1 MRTPLMILS
10 MSCLLA
16 SYAAATVHL
25 RDEAG
30 AADLLLG
37 AAVDVLDDQDGDGR
51 PELLIGAPGYQQSG
65 QDAGRLS
72 LWFGSD
78 RFALNAD
85 RTWIGA
91 PGERFGHAVAAV
103 GDLDGDGREDLAVGA
118 PYADNTGADAGRVY
132 IFLGAD
138 PLPGAADIVLDGP
151 QPGGRF
157 GWSIAGLG
165 DFDGDGRDDLAVG
178 APYTS
183 NTHLQGGAVYV
194 YLGGS
199 GGVPTTPDLVLPS
212 HRAYEHL
219 GWSVAG
225 PGAFLGGGVATLA
238 AGAPS
243 HDTASSTIA
252 GAVYIY
258 RGSSVPNPGPDTTAD
273 LVLGSDAATVAD
285 NEFGFS
291 VAAVG
296 SFDGDGDPD
305 LAVGAPFYDG
315 SGINRGRVEIF
326 FGGADADETS
336 DRHADGPSSYA
347 RFGWSVAGAGDVTGS
362 SLADVIVGAPYDDV
376 LASDAGRAFLW
387 PGGYGD
393 VADADALPAVDRDGL
408 VAGTAAGDL
417 FGYWCAGAADIDGDG
432 LDDYLVGAPGGNVTT
447 NAVAGWVRLI
457 DSSGAAVPAVAG
469 AWTCRWDR
477 AGGATG
483 ALQLLA
489 PVATVAEVTLVR
501 RPPTGAPVEV
511 YRGAPSPGSPVA
523 PGDGALVCRDTA
535 ADGAGGSP
543 TYDLT
548 LTLDDGAAV
557 HLAALAG
564 PAPVAGRLLLAD
576 AFPNPFNPATT
587 VRFLATAGDPVR
599 VEVHDLRGRL
609 VRRLVADQ
617 AVGAWQS
624 VTWDGRDRHGAPM
637 PAGVYMVSLRGPDGV
652 RNRRVTLVE

>member
-1 MRTPLMILS
+1 VRTFLLILS
-10 MSCLLA
+10 ISCLLA
-16 SYAAATVHL
+16 GYAAATVHL

-30 AADLLLG
+30 AAGLSLG
-37 AAVDVLDDQDGDGR
+37 AAVDALGDQDGDGR

-85 RTWIGA
+85 RTWVGA

-103 GDLDGDGREDLAVGA
+103 GDLDGDGREDFAVGA
-118 PYADNTGADAGRVY
+118 PDADNAGADAGRVY

-183 NTHLQGGAVYV
+183 TAHLQGGAVYV
-194 YLGGS
+194 YFGGS
-199 GGVPTTPDLVLPS
+199 GGVPTTPDLVLSS
-212 HRAYEHL
+212 HLAYEHL

-243 HDTASSTIA
+243 HDTAASAIA

-258 RGSSVPNPGPDTTAD
+258 RGSSVPNPGPDATAD
-273 LVLGSDAATVAD
+273 LVLRSDAATTAD

-326 FGGADADETS
+326 FGGADADDAS
-336 DRHADGPSSYA
+336 DRHADGPSSYS
-347 RFGWSVAGAGDVTGS
+347 RFGWSVAGAGDITGS
-362 SLADVIVGAPYDDV
+362 SLADVLVGAPYDDT

-393 VADADALPAVDRDGL
+393 IADADVLPAVDRTGL
-408 VAGTAAGDL
+408 VAATAADDL
-417 FGYWCAGAADIDGDG
+417 FGYWCAGAGDVDGDG
-432 LDDYLVGAPGGNVTT
+432 DDDYLVGAPGGNVTT

-457 DSSGAAVPAVAG
+457 DSSGTAVAAIAG
-469 AWTCRWDR
+469 GWSCRWDR
-477 AGGATG
+477 DGGATG
-483 ALQLLA
+483 ALQLLVPAARVAHVSLVRWSPGDA
-489 PVATVAEVTLVR
+489 PVVVYSGAPT
-501 RPPTGAPVEV
+501 TGA
-511 YRGAPSPGSPVA
+511 PVA
-523 PGDGALVCRDTA
+523 PGDGGLVCRDVA
-535 ADGAGGSP
+535 ADGVAGSP

-548 LTLDDGAAV
+548 LTLDDGNLV
-557 HLAALAG
+557 QLAALAG
-564 PAPVAGRLLLAD
+564 PSPVAGDLLLTE

-587 VRFLATAGDPVR
+587 VRFLATAGEPVR

-609 VRRLVADQ
+609 VRRLLTGA

-624 VTWDGRDRHGAPM
+624 ATWDGRDGRGAAM
-637 PAGVYMVSLRGPDGV
+637 PAGVYMVSLRSAGGL
-652 RNRRVTLVE
+652 RSCRVTLVE